1 MNLSRLKFFLRQFI
15 LFFVLL
21 GISNFAANAGEY
33 RLQPR
38 AVAELFTSQGC
49 SSCPLA
55 DKVLNNVANSNSD
68 IITLAYH
75 VDYWDYIGW
84 RDTFGNAQNTKL
96 QNDYSKALGITPQ
109 YTPQLII
116 NGQEEIIG
124 SHEAKITK
132 ALLNAN
138 LSIPVSLKVDEH
150 YIKIK
155 TPSDIDHDE
164 AIVWLIT
171 FQSKSKIK
179 ILRGENRGKIL
190 TYSNIVSK
198 RQAIGMLESKNGT
211 EIKLPTADILTQN
224 NNGFA
229 IIVQT
234 DINGLPGKILG
245 SASYIIQ

>member
-1 MNLSRLKFFLRQFI
+1 MRQFI
-15 LFFVLL
+15 LFFALFS
-21 GISNFAANAGEY
+21 ISSFIANAGEY

-55 DKVLNNVANSNSD
+55 DRVLDDIANSNND

-96 QNDYSKALGITPQ
+96 QNNYSKALGITPQ

-116 NGQEEIIG
+116 NGQKEIIG
-124 SHEAKITK
+124 SHEAKVSK
-132 ALLNAN
+132 ALLQAK
-138 LSIPVSLKVDEH
+138 LSIPVSLKVDQH
-150 YIKIK
+150 YIRIK
-155 TPSDIDHDE
+155 TPGDVTHDE
-164 AIVWLIT
+164 AIIWLIT
-171 FQSKSKIK
+171 FQSKSEVK

-211 EIKLPTADILTQN
+211 EIKLPTADILTEN
-224 NNGFA
+224 NDGFV